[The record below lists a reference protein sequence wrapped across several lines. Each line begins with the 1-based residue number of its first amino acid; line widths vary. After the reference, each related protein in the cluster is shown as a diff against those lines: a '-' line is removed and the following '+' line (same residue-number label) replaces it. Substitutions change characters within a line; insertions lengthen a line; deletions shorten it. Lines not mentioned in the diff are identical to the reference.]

1 MDLSCLFFFI
11 FLLPGIAVIMSIL
24 KQQNQEE
31 NEASL
36 NDSNYGYRRISDNNN
51 NSFRNFSRNISN
63 NSHSNNSY
71 ETPYT
76 NKYYTRDNYGQ
87 TNNNKQSVPYYNQ
100 ENKLSLFFICKAPI
114 NVEKYTNYVIE
125 LIDDHG
131 RNLFLNKFQMQISKF
146 KTARVTFTE
155 INESTFL
162 TRRNKTIGQGMT
174 LIKSLKIKFLIG
186 DKARLEISLSL
197 PFTYCISIDNP
208 NRLFNIGIYERAS
221 KNLSEDLVIN
231 LTRNDMNVIQSK
243 VSANSFEE
251 PTKKQKVI
259 SLNSFSDAS
268 DEELIKQ
275 LFKPDYIN
283 QKPNN
288 NADKI
293 LNIDPWDISN
303 NQLLNNESLNN
314 QISSSQ
320 ILKEEPNTKRERINS
335 KRDNKSDDIFS
346 DDIFA
351 SSTNKKKSSYE
362 EYLEQ
367 QKQKEINDK
376 VEIIEEEIPAEEI
389 INTND
394 DNVFE
399 NGYPVY
405 EVTDENY
412 KYEYNYDIKN
422 DYEEEYEYEDEEEYG
437 YEDEYEEEI
446 KPVYTKQITEQ
457 QDEKEKEE
465 ILSDKVSNID
475 SILNKY
481 VKSKSKF
488 TTRSY
493 TPSTYKS
500 ATSSY
505 SSKADSIMNSL
516 SSRAKSLS
524 SRINSKFNKD
534 KKAKEI
540 KMISKKFDT
549 SSSSSLSSKYLNK
562 YSKYSKFSL
571 KK

>member
-11 FLLPGIAVIMSIL
+11 LIVPGIAVILSVF
-24 KQQNQEE
+24 KNQEE
-31 NEASL
+31 NENNESL
-36 NDSNYGYRRISDNNN
+36 NDSSYGYKRLSNSNN
-51 NSFRNFSRNISN
+51 NSYRDFSRNISN
-63 NSHSNNSY
+63 NNYN
-71 ETPYT
+71 TPYS
-76 NKYYTRDNYGQ
+76 NKYSTRNNYGQ
-87 TNNNKQSVPYYNQ
+87 TNYNNQPKTLSNPN
-100 ENKLSLFFICKAPI
+100 NKLSLFFIFKAPI

-131 RNLFLNKFQMQISKF
+131 RNLFLNKNQMQISKF

-155 INESTFL
+155 INESVFL
-162 TRRNKTIGQGMT
+162 ERRNKTIGQGMT

-231 LTRNDMNVIQSK
+231 LTRDDMNIIQSK

-259 SLNSFSDAS
+259 SLDSFSNAS
-268 DEELIKQ
+268 DEELINQ
-275 LFKPDYIN
+275 LFKSDYIN
-283 QKPNN
+283 KKQNKSTNTDQILNN
-288 NADKI
+288 NV
-293 LNIDPWDISN
+293 DPWDFSN
-303 NQLLNNESLNN
+303 IQIKDTNQATF
-314 QISSSQ
+314 
-320 ILKEEPNTKRERINS
+320 KDDPNARRDRLNS
-335 KRDNKSDDIFS
+335 KRDNKEN
-346 DDIFA
+346 DIFA

-367 QKQKEINDK
+367 QKLKEIDDK
-376 VEIIEEEIPAEEI
+376 VEIVEEEIPVKETI
-389 INTND
+389 STND
-394 DNVFE
+394 DNVFD

-405 EVTDENY
+405 ADFNEESY
-412 KYEYNYDIKN
+412 YEYDN
-422 DYEEEYEYEDEEEYG
+422 EEYEDE
-437 YEDEYEEEI
+437 EYEEEI

-457 QDEKEKEE
+457 HQNKEKEE

-481 VKSKSKF
+481 VKSKPKF

-500 ATSSY
+500 KLATSSY
-505 SSKADSIMNSL
+505 SSKANSMMDSL

-534 KKAKEI
+534 KKVKEVNI
-540 KMISKKFDT
+540 ISKKFDT
-549 SSSSSLSSKYLNK
+549 SSSSSFSSKYLNK
-562 YSKYSKFSL
+562 YSKYSKFSS